1 MKESQPKAKFQFS
14 TRYHVLLLL
23 FIAVLPVLGL
33 IFYSDMED
41 RQDAHKLGRNQA
53 MEVLRSIQL
62 KQNNILESAN
72 LVLTALG
79 QLPEIQSYD
88 GKNCVSLLGAMLN
101 QYTQYVSLSA
111 FKPNGEIICSAPFNK
126 LDHNIADQIYYQQAT
141 DHLEMVTSDY
151 VIEPSFGRAVLHIV
165 KPILNVDKKL
175 HAIVTV
181 GIDFNWLQELVL
193 QLPLY
198 DPSVLTVFNT
208 NGTILV
214 QYPSQK
220 GSNIGDTYKNDEIVK
235 TAVDLRHLGVIERAD
250 KNGTKYIH
258 AYSPLGHEKSKTFIS
273 ISIPT
278 NAILA
283 KANQTLQQNLII
295 AGIVTL
301 TAILIAFGWSF
312 RLIVTPIRQLAE
324 AATQVR
330 QGKLNTNLS
339 DTKGPKELSELSWAF
354 DQMTTALKRRS
365 DDQERIEHALSQLIK
380 HHRNTTSAEFLV
392 SLTSILADSLNAKY
406 CMIGLIDADKPD
418 NIQTKVFWGNGNR
431 LDNISFHVT
440 NTPHQEL
447 IGKERFRIYRSK
459 TKQMFPEDRLLDE
472 LEIESYAGIT
482 LTDFNQNIRGVLVV
496 MNNQPITNDDMYHSL
511 LQIFSVRVIAEL
523 EREQTE
529 LQRQQLLN
537 EARLAATAF
546 ESQES
551 MFITDAKRNILR
563 VNRAF
568 TAITGYSEEVIVGK
582 QPCLLF
588 SSYNYCIPCNEIWD
602 EAKKRGKW
610 SGEIELMCSNGKPF
624 PADLTISAVENSAGE
639 ISHYVAHFQNIT
651 ERKLAEARIQHLAYH
666 DDLTE
671 LPNRVLLLDRLETT
685 LSSLKRRNE
694 FGALMFID
702 LDNFKD
708 INDSLGHPIGD
719 ALLIGIAERLS
730 KSLRGE
736 DTVARLGGDEFVVL
750 LPKLGKDKQHSTHEA
765 HTLANKLLDII
776 SQDYKVSGHTLKTSV
791 SIGIVIFPESN
802 LSAND
807 ILRHADLA
815 MYSAKNAGRG
825 SIQFFEPEMQARLIK
840 RIKIEDELRTAYDKK
855 QFLLYLQPQLEV
867 KTNAIIGSEILL
879 RWEHPNNGLTVP
891 GEFINV
897 LEECGLINS
906 VGQWVLE
913 QACMI
918 LADNKVLANHNHRP
932 VIAVNISPRQFLDR
946 DFVSSV
952 TTLLDEYDIEG
963 DRLELEITERAVIK
977 DVEET
982 ISKMKQLKEY
992 GVRFSID
999 DFGTGYS
1006 SLSYI
1011 KRLPID
1017 TLKIDRSFIK
1027 DCLSDSNDK
1036 AIVRAIISMAQ
1047 SLELSII
1054 AEGVETQEQL
1064 EFLKQIGCQAYQGF
1078 YFSPAVS
1085 ESEFNK
1091 MLLSSDKVP

>member
-1 MKESQPKAKFQFS
+1 MKESQPKAGFQFS

-41 RQDAHKLGRNQA
+41 RQEAHKLGRNQA
-53 MEVLRSIQL
+53 MEVLRSIHL
-62 KQNNILESAN
+62 KQDNILESAD

-79 QLPEIQSYD
+79 QLPEIQRYD
-88 GKNCVSLLGAMLN
+88 ANNCPALLGAMLN
-101 QYTQYVSLSA
+101 QYSQYVSLSA
-111 FKPNGEIICSAPFNK
+111 FKPNGKVICSVPFNE
-126 LDHNIADQIYYQQAT
+126 LNYSISDEIHYQQ
-141 DHLEMVTSDY
+141 LLNSQKMVTSDY
-151 VIEPSFGRAVLHIV
+151 ALDPPFGRAVLYAV
-165 KPILNVDKKL
+165 KPILNVDKNL
-175 HAIVTV
+175 HNIIIA

-193 QLPLY
+193 KLPLY
-198 DPSVLTVFNT
+198 DQSVLTIFNAS
-208 NGTILV
+208 GTILM
-214 QYPSQK
+214 QYPTQQK
-220 GSNIGDTYKNDEIVK
+220 IKVGDTYNNDEIVK
-235 TAVDLRHLGVIERAD
+235 TAVDLRHLGVIERVD
-250 KNGTKYIH
+250 ENGMEYIH
-258 AYSPLGHEKSKTFIS
+258 AYAPLGHEQSQTFIS

-278 NAILA
+278 NVILA
-283 KANQTLQQNLII
+283 RANQALQQNLIV

-301 TAILIAFGWSF
+301 TAVLIAFGWSF

-339 DTKGPKELSELSWAF
+339 DTEGPKELSELSWAF

-365 DDQERIEHALSQLIK
+365 DHQERIEHALSQLIQ

-406 CMIGLIDADKPD
+406 CMIGLVDTNKPEK
-418 NIQTKVFWGNGNR
+418 IQTKVFWGNGDR
-431 LDNISFHVT
+431 LHNISFDT
-440 NTPHQEL
+440 KDTPHQDL
-447 IGKERFRIYRSK
+447 LGKERFRIYRSK
-459 TKQMFPEDRLLDE
+459 TRQLFPEDNLLE
-472 LEIESYAGIT
+472 KLEIESYAGIT
-482 LTDFNQNIRGVLVV
+482 LTDFNQNICGILVI
-496 MNNQPITNDDMYHSL
+496 MNDQPITNDDMYHSL
-511 LQIFSVRVIAEL
+511 LQVFSARVTAEL

-546 ESQES
+546 ESQEC

-568 TAITGYSEEVIVGK
+568 SDITGFPESVIVGR

-588 SSYNYCIPCNEIWD
+588 SSYNHCIPCNEIWD
-602 EAKKRGKW
+602 EAQKKGKW
-610 SGEIELMCSNGKPF
+610 SGEMELKCNNGKPF
-624 PADLTISAVENSAGE
+624 PADLTISAVENSTGE
-639 ISHYVAHFQNIT
+639 ITHYVAHFQNIT

-671 LPNRVLLLDRLETT
+671 LPNRVLLLDRLENT
-685 LSSLKRRNE
+685 LSSLKRRKE

-719 ALLIGIAERLS
+719 ALLIGIAERLR
-730 KSLRGE
+730 KSLRQE

-750 LPKLGKDKQHSTHEA
+750 LPQLGKEKQQSTHEA

-776 SQDYKVSGHTLKTSV
+776 SEDYKVSGHTLKTSV

-802 LSAND
+802 LGAND

-825 SIQFFEPEMQARLIK
+825 SVQFFEPEMQARLIK
-840 RIKIEDELRTAYDKK
+840 RIKVEDELRTAYDKK

-867 KTNAIIGSEILL
+867 NTNTIIGSEILL
-879 RWEHPNNGLTVP
+879 RWEHPDNGLTVP

-897 LEECGLINS
+897 LEESGLINS

-913 QACMI
+913 QACMV
-918 LADNKVLANHNHRP
+918 LADNKVLANHNDRP

-952 TTLLDEYDIEG
+952 TTLIDEYEIEG

-982 ISKMKQLKEY
+982 IIKMKQLKEY
-992 GVRFSID
+992 GIRFSID

-1078 YFSPAVS
+1078 YFSPAVP

-1091 MLLSSDKVP
+1091 LLLSSGRVA